1 MNVGFQLTKLMGGM
15 LMPLSIILII
25 LIIAL
30 ILLMLTRKR
39 RTGLFILTTG
49 TILLLVLS
57 VPPLSQ
63 RALLTLEQT
72 YPILETPPDAQ
83 WIVVLGGGSRGN
95 DNWPPATRLGES
107 SLYRI
112 AEGVRL
118 AKLLPDA
125 RIITSGGCGNE
136 DISTAHLMK
145 QTAVSWGIDPER
157 IIVHSTPRNT
167 AQEAL
172 EVASIADTKDVIIL
186 VTSAFHMQRS
196 MALFQGRGV
205 SAVPAPAGH
214 LIDPAPQ
221 NRHIGHFLPSS
232 GNLKY
237 AEIFLWEKIGK
248 AWAFLRGQI

>member
-1 MNVGFQLTKLMGGM
+1 
-15 LMPLSIILII
+15 MPLAIILTV
-25 LIIAL
+25 LIIATA
-30 ILLMLTRKR
+30 LLM
-39 RTGLFILTTG
+39 TTKKKYLPIAMLWAG
-49 TILLLVLS
+49 IILLLALS

-72 YPILETPPDAQ
+72 YPILTSPPDAQ
-83 WIVVLGGGSRGN
+83 WIVVLGGGSKGS
-95 DNWPPATRLGES
+95 DSWPPATRLGES

-125 RIITSGGCGNE
+125 RIITSGGCGSE
-136 DISTAHLMK
+136 YTSTAHLMK
-145 QTAVSWGIDPER
+145 KTAVSWGIDPER
-157 IIVHSTPRNT
+157 ILVHSAPRTT

-172 EVASIADTKDVIIL
+172 EVSKAINKDDLTIL

-196 MALFQGRGV
+196 MALFQGHGI

-214 LIDPAPQ
+214 LIDPDPQ

-232 GNLKY
+232 SNLKY
-237 AEIFLWEKIGK
+237 AEMFLWEKIGK
-248 AWAFLRGQI
+248 AWAVLRGQI

>member
-1 MNVGFQLTKLMGGM
+1 MEFQLTKLMGGM

-30 ILLMLTRKR
+30 SLLMLTRKR
-39 RTGLFILTTG
+39 RTGLFALIAAS
-49 TILLLVLS
+49 ILLLTLS

-72 YPILETPPDAQ
+72 YPVLENPPHAQ
-83 WIVVLGGGSRGN
+83 WIIVLGGGSKGK

-157 IIVHSTPRNT
+157 IIVHSTPQNT

-172 EVASIADTKDVIIL
+172 EVTSIVKEDDVIIL
-186 VTSAFHMQRS
+186 VTSAFHMQRA
-196 MALFQGRGV
+196 MALFQGQGI
-205 SAVPAPAGH
+205 SAVPAPTGH
-214 LIDPAPQ
+214 LIDPDPQ

-232 GNLKY
+232 SNLKY
-237 AEIFLWEKIGK
+237 AEMLLWEKIGLS
-248 AWAFLRGQI
+248 WAGLRGQI